1 MKTAGHILP
10 IYTILEVCD
19 MKNEQALLDLIR
31 SSTNPDEALKIA
43 LEVIHDALARL
54 EAEPE
59 CQTAD
64 PLATP

>member
-1 MKTAGHILP
+1 MKH
-10 IYTILEVCD
+10 
-19 MKNEQALLDLIR
+19 EQALLNMIR

-59 CQTAD
+59 HQIAD

>member
-43 LEVIHDALARL
+43 LAVIHDALARL

-59 CQTAD
+59 Y
-64 PLATP
+64 PLGDHPAVL